1 MCCFTPPPAAISSC
15 GELATAPEKVS
26 RKMKKR
32 REREEDRKRREQCR
46 KRERTFEES
55 RERE

>member
-1 MCCFTPPPAAISSC
+1 MCCFTPPAAAISSC
-15 GELATAPEKVS
+15 GELETAPEKVS

-32 REREEDRKRREQCR
+32 REREEDRKRAGRER
-46 KRERTFEES
+46 RTFEES